1 MYICSAFFGNMAIVS
16 FFTAL
21 VLQYFP
27 TSTGSYLL
35 SIGPT
40 LENVLQFCSFSTF
53 RCLYFMLLYMGH
65 YGILALLLIM
75 AVLFVQFTGEP
86 LTFSNFWSS
95 DTLFGISV
103 TFEFMLVDLF
113 NMFLSLPGN
122 ILCFIPQFQTLMIQ
136 VFVKDW
142 HGKTNIFLLP
152 KNATASDLRKQISIK
167 FKLSCSHYWLNGP
180 QGHNLENHQ
189 ELHNLDTIHIRG
201 RLFGGTNM
209 CCIKG
214 CSEEASNR
222 NIFCLAGVY
231 ELKIPPHIL
240 RQASDLCNLYICN
253 HHYYFHQK
261 RGHKPRRLYSS
272 VEYAKKILLSNK
284 SELNDYST
292 SLDVKTCTLCKKNVV
307 VTTKTPCLQ
316 HTLSLS
322 SQNFMCAC
330 NCLDETI
337 DGKIQNMKIEM
348 YDCIASKAE
357 SLSRKSDLVEGYICT
372 ECGPTHLH
380 SLEKG
385 SARETESLTTIN
397 ETHQFSFPFSEAF
410 AGSEHCNLESTNN
423 SILIN
428 YESIYDTFLL
438 TSKGEFAPWNIY
450 LQHGRT
456 GVMLHF
462 YLERSAEMLATKNIT
477 LFCPFLFGAPYQI
490 SFSVYVLGKQVDSG
504 FLPNKYFQSDR
515 QAMHTMHNILN
526 SLFSVQLCLG
536 IYDERILNMTKVRE
550 LKITDP
556 AKGYEIDTKFVLTN
570 HHGKEVRETIRS
582 THSERPL

>member
-1 MYICSAFFGNMAIVS
+1 MAFSYPYTFSKLHYMYICSAFFGNMAIVS

-95 DTLFGISV
+95 DTLFGISA

-167 FKLSCSHYWLNGP
+167 FKLSRSHYWLNGP

-214 CSEEASNR
+214 CSQKASNR
-222 NIFCLAGVY
+222 NISCLAGVY

-240 RQASDLCNLYICN
+240 RQASDICNLYICN

-504 FLPNKYFQSDR
+504 FLPNKYFQSDTGN
-515 QAMHTMHNILN
+515 A
-526 SLFSVQLCLG
+526 
-536 IYDERILNMTKVRE
+536 YK
-550 LKITDP
+550 
-556 AKGYEIDTKFVLTN
+556 A
-570 HHGKEVRETIRS
+570 
-582 THSERPL
+582 

>member
-1 MYICSAFFGNMAIVS
+1 MLTTVFRVQFSLIIVATCMLPEKKACSLFSIHSHQNSVTNTPKVPTCSDPISNFMHIMRFRTNKHKKQKLFFKKNWRSILRRISNFRKKYKMHLNLNKNRVTEKQETNKIKPESLLSRSTEKAINSLVFGLSIITLPGLFVLFLATPKVQILSKFLYNHTSDRIEKMAFSYPYTFSRLHYMYICSVFLGNMAIVS

-21 VLQYFP
+21 VLEYFP

-53 RCLYFMLLYMGH
+53 MCLYFMLLYMGH

-95 DTLFGISV
+95 DTLFGISA

-142 HGKTNIFLLP
+142 HGKTHIFRLP

-167 FKLSCSHYWLNGP
+167 FKLSRSHYWLNGP

-214 CSEEASNR
+214 CSQKASNR
-222 NIFCLAGVY
+222 NISCLAGVY

-253 HHYYFHQK
+253 YHYYFHQK

-330 NCLDETI
+330 NCLDEII
-337 DGKIQNMKIEM
+337 DGKIQNMKIKM
-348 YDCIASKAE
+348 YDCIESKAE

-372 ECGPTHLH
+372 ECGPTH
-380 SLEKG
+380 
-385 SARETESLTTIN
+385 
-397 ETHQFSFPFSEAF
+397 
-410 AGSEHCNLESTNN
+410 
-423 SILIN
+423 
-428 YESIYDTFLL
+428 
-438 TSKGEFAPWNIY
+438 
-450 LQHGRT
+450 
-456 GVMLHF
+456 
-462 YLERSAEMLATKNIT
+462 
-477 LFCPFLFGAPYQI
+477 
-490 SFSVYVLGKQVDSG
+490 
-504 FLPNKYFQSDR
+504 
-515 QAMHTMHNILN
+515 
-526 SLFSVQLCLG
+526 
-536 IYDERILNMTKVRE
+536 
-550 LKITDP
+550 
-556 AKGYEIDTKFVLTN
+556 
-570 HHGKEVRETIRS
+570 
-582 THSERPL
+582 